1 MRYKI
6 IFYIKLKLQ
15 RHAND
20 KNNKFCSSF
29 RTIFSSFKKIYIAFI
44 YKNFSFS
51 FRNIPKAKV
60 TRLKINFAAGGA
72 PFLERWPILCIC
84 ASLFPELILRPFFLI
99 LHRHRIL
106 LIFMKRCR
114 LALPLKAVTQAVEN
128 EQPAAFSSFLPDLK
142 RGMTSRQ
149 QCMYGMF
156 AFHEPGADYLHRY
169 LHFYLLLDTSSQD

>member
-51 FRNIPKAKV
+51 FSNIPKAKV
-60 TRLKINFAAGGA
+60 TRLKINVAAGGLLSWSDDQ
-72 PFLERWPILCIC
+72 FC
-84 ASLFPELILRPFFLI
+84 ASV
-99 LHRHRIL
+99 LH
-106 LIFMKRCR
+106 
-114 LALPLKAVTQAVEN
+114 
-128 EQPAAFSSFLPDLK
+128 
-142 RGMTSRQ
+142 
-149 QCMYGMF
+149 
-156 AFHEPGADYLHRY
+156 
-169 LHFYLLLDTSSQD
+169 SSQN

>member
-20 KNNKFCSSF
+20 KNNKFCSLF
-29 RTIFSSFKKIYIAFI
+29 RTIFSSFKKIY
-44 YKNFSFS
+44 KNFSFS
-51 FRNIPKAKV
+51 FSNIPKAKV
-60 TRLKINFAAGGA
+60 TRLKINVAAGGLLSWSDDQ
-72 PFLERWPILCIC
+72 FC
-84 ASLFPELILRPFFLI
+84 ASVLHPSQNWSFFLI

-156 AFHEPGADYLHRY
+156 AFHEPGADYLHSY